1 VEGSGCEKSSFTSW
15 SARTYLFH
23 LATKL
28 TKLEAMLHGVV
39 TLEEAIRSGVTRQR
53 VYRKVEKGEWVKL
66 YQGVF
71 LTQSDLVGEA
81 RWKAELA
88 GALRFAGDGALV
100 SHGAAALLHGLEGV
114 EGKPIA
120 VMTNGNA
127 RAPRIHR
134 SIRVDPDPTEFDRL
148 PTTSL
153 IRTIFDLAAICDA
166 DVIEQAVESALRGP
180 KSYRP
185 DLWNKELLAQLRKY
199 ANDADQC
206 HARFVLR
213 AVLERRSDTDRPT
226 GSFPETV
233 LFQVLRV
240 MGLYAIRQPTLEIVD
255 PRRENLERFFPD
267 LALPKFRLLIEVD
280 SLEAHGSQLALARDL
295 RRQNKLM
302 RGFRVLRFTAVEILD
317 NPKRVAH
324 EISNFV
330 RTLTPSELTWSI
342 GGVQVSYSLNKFEV
356 VDASRGRRAS

>member
-1 VEGSGCEKSSFTSW
+1 
-15 SARTYLFH
+15 
-23 LATKL
+23 
-28 TKLEAMLHGVV
+28 MLHSVV
-39 TLEEAIRSGVTRQR
+39 TLEEAIRSGVSRQR

-81 RWKAELA
+81 KWKAELA
-88 GALRFAGDGALV
+88 GALRFAGAGTLV
-100 SHGAAALLHGLEGV
+100 SHGAAGRLHGLEGID
-114 EGKPIA
+114 GKPIA

-127 RAPRIHR
+127 RSPQIHR
-134 SIRVDPDPTEFDRL
+134 SIRVDTAATEFDLL

-153 IRTIFDLAAICDA
+153 TRTIFDLATTYDA
-166 DVIEQAVESALRGP
+166 DVVEQAIESALRGP
-180 KSYRP
+180 KAYRP
-185 DLWNKELLAQLRKY
+185 DLWNEPLLAELRKY
-199 ANDADQC
+199 ANDVEQS

-213 AVLERRSDTDRPT
+213 TVLNRRSDTDRPT

-240 MGLYAIRQPTLEIVD
+240 LGLYAIRQPTLEIVD
-255 PRRENLERFFPD
+255 PRRETLERFFPD
-267 LALPKFRLLIEVD
+267 LVLLAFRLIIEVD
-280 SLEAHGSQLALARDL
+280 SMEAHGSQLALARDL

-302 RGFRVLRFTAVEILD
+302 RGFRVLRFTAVEILE
-317 NPKRVAH
+317 NPERVAR
-324 EISNFV
+324 EIYNFV
-330 RTLTPSELTWSI
+330 RTLTPSEPTWAV